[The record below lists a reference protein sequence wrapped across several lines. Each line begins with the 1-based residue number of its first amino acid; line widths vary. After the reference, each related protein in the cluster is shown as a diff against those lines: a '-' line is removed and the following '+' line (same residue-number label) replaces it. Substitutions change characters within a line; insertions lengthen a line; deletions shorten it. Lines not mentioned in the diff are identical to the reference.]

1 MTIIYSGASLVVNA
15 KGWGRWA
22 GESISM
28 SLRSRDL
35 GVCAGHGVARRAQQ
49 HNNESE
55 LSRGRPGVSLFGMAC
70 GSHCQVSAH
79 GRGIRGMVG
88 TMTYVLPRRRDACYA
103 LGSWAEDR
111 RGQERSLARSMVESW
126 GILKIWLL
134 NIPELGT
141 DGSYLSNDLMC
152 YSLAVGHAPQPL
164 ACGVLFTR
172 CIM

>member
-1 MTIIYSGASLVVNA
+1 
-15 KGWGRWA
+15 
-22 GESISM
+22 
-28 SLRSRDL
+28 
-35 GVCAGHGVARRAQQ
+35 
-49 HNNESE
+49 
-55 LSRGRPGVSLFGMAC
+55 
-70 GSHCQVSAH
+70 
-79 GRGIRGMVG
+79 MVG

-152 YSLAVGHAPQPL
+152 YSLAVGHAPPTAGL
-164 ACGVLFTR
+164 WSFIYEVCYVTLKGVVGCCAGVGCEGKLGRVDVYMELGGDKGRTGQR
-172 CIM
+172 